1 MDIELR
7 KMRIEEKKDKC
18 LRRNRIDFLERR
30 KKGWMRLNEKL
41 ERRKRNKWDKWWR
54 MNKNRVKRSYDKE
67 GGRMDGK

>member
-7 KMRIEEKKDKC
+7 KMRIDEKKDKC

-41 ERRKRNKWDKWWR
+41 ERRKRNEWDKWWR
-54 MNKNRVKRSYDKE
+54 MNKNRVKRSYDNE